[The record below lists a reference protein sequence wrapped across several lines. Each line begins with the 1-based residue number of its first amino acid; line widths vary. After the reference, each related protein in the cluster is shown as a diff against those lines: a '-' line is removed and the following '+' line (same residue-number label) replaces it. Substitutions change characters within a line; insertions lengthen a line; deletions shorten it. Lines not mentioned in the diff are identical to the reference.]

1 MTERQQNRAGHI
13 AALFW
18 RQRRRRIFRRNTVVA
33 GVKILDDEFKMQ
45 DAIRKQQQEN
55 GDEQHG
61 FRRRGDGMK
70 TVRIV
75 KDGETIATVWHA
87 KGYFARL
94 RGLLGR
100 TLQKD
105 GGLLLTPC
113 SAIHTIGM
121 RYAIDAVYLDR
132 NGRVLRIDE
141 SLNPGRILPQQRGA
155 RRVLELPDGCA
166 KRRAITAGD
175 VLEVVQ

>member
-1 MTERQQNRAGHI
+1 
-13 AALFW
+13 
-18 RQRRRRIFRRNTVVA
+18 
-33 GVKILDDEFKMQ
+33 
-45 DAIRKQQQEN
+45 
-55 GDEQHG
+55 
-61 FRRRGDGMK
+61 MK
-70 TVRIV
+70 TVQIV
-75 KDGETIATVWHA
+75 KNGEIIASAWHA

-100 TLQKD
+100 TLQEN

-132 NGRVLRIDE
+132 DGRVLRIEE
-141 SLNPGRILPQQRGA
+141 SLHPGRVLPHQQGA
-155 RRVLELPDGCA
+155 RHVLELPDGCA

-175 VLEVVQ
+175 ILEVVR